1 MISFT
6 FVIAEGVNTTGAVE
20 AAGAFTTSTFGVVV
34 AVAIKSVSF
43 DRCPFLGLSRSYF
56 Q

>member
-6 FVIAEGVNTTGAVE
+6 FATAAGVSTTGAVE

-34 AVAIKSVSF
+34 AVAITSISF
-43 DRCPFLGLSRSYF
+43 GTARLSD
-56 Q
+56 